1 MEELDIVLPII
12 LVLIAFLLKLVVD
25 KDVKIA
31 DAIQASIEL
40 PIDLMFLAI
49 TFSVAATL
57 SSVHAQEKGLLYS
70 FVGIVIA
77 ILVVFISKKNI
88 KYFTSN
94 KKSKW
99 VILLLLNLI
108 ISIYGVKFSVD
119 LLTSIKSEQINTV
132 CKSTQGQ
139 TNNNLE

>member
-40 PIDLMFLAI
+40 PIDLMFLVI